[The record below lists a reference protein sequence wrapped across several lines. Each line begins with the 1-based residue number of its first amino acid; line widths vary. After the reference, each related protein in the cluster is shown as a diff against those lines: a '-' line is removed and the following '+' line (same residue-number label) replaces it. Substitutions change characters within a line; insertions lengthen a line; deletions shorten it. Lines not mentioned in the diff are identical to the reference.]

1 MCKCQTRCADLA
13 KRACTLIPCHLFST
27 LLFTVVQEKPKCY
40 QTNQNM
46 ENTYHSEMFFLTWEN
61 YQLFLIFPNECSTL
75 NFSFSKGVWGY
86 TSFCIFYRWC
96 KSTFFLTPTIPL
108 ALKFSQYLNSSAT
121 AYFIDGAIFGAVNKH
136 RPVANLS
143 KILEVIWSTTY
154 NLAKKHAHKLISPL

>member
-1 MCKCQTRCADLA
+1 MYFLFREFKNDKFDSEKLISY
-13 KRACTLIPCHLFST
+13 TLIHCHLFST
-27 LLFTVVQEKPKCY
+27 LSFTVVQEKPKCY

-46 ENTYHSEMFFLTWEN
+46 EDTYHSEMFFLTWEN

-86 TSFCIFYRWC
+86 NSFCIFYRWC

-121 AYFIDGAIFGAVNKH
+121 AYFIDGAIMCQKF
-136 RPVANLS
+136 
-143 KILEVIWSTTY
+143 
-154 NLAKKHAHKLISPL
+154 

>member
-1 MCKCQTRCADLA
+1 MRKCQTRCADLA
-13 KRACTLIPCHLFST
+13 KRACTLIPCHLFSMF
-27 LLFTVVQEKPKCY
+27 LFTVVQEKPKCY

-46 ENTYHSEMFFLTWEN
+46 ENTYHSEMFSLTWEN

-121 AYFIDGAIFGAVNKH
+121 AYFIDGTIFGVVNKH
-136 RPVANLS
+136 RPLTNLS
-143 KILEVIWSTTY
+143 KILEFIWSTTY
-154 NLAKKHAHKLISPL
+154 DLAK

>member
-1 MCKCQTRCADLA
+1 MLSNEPKYGEYLPFWNVFPYMG
-13 KRACTLIPCHLFST
+13 KLPTL
-27 LLFTVVQEKPKCY
+27 
-40 QTNQNM
+40 
-46 ENTYHSEMFFLTWEN
+46 
-61 YQLFLIFPNECSTL
+61 PNECSTL
-75 NFSFSKGVWGY
+75 NYSFSKGIWGY
-86 TSFCIFYRWC
+86 TSFCIFYRWR
-96 KSTFFLTPTIPL
+96 KSTFFFTPTIPL